1 MQIIKI
7 KGNKMNRIRSII
19 LSSAITL
26 IVATLIFSMVIKK
39 DSNNQSLSF
48 SSLFNAT
55 ASSYTQRQPVNSEIT
70 TERQNIITKTVA
82 HISPAVVGITVTEI
96 RQYRNVWSADPFW
109 RQFFGDRVY
118 NQQIKSLGSGTI
130 ISPDGYIITNDHVAG
145 NAIEAIV
152 TLTDGSQYSAKVIGT
167 DHSSDICLLKIEAK
181 NLPYVEFGNSDE
193 IMIGEW
199 VIAFGNPFGLFDIN
213 DKPTVTVGV
222 VSANGMNIGSV
233 DNRFYVNMLQT
244 DAAINS
250 GNSGGPLVNAIGE
263 LIGMNTII
271 FTAQGSS
278 GNVGVSFAIPINKI
292 NRIIGELKSKGK
304 VERDFWTGLK
314 ILTINEQIA
323 KTYKLSSSRGV
334 IITEVEK
341 NSPAQKAGLQVED
354 IIIGV
359 DGFRINDENTLGGL
373 IQEYRTGDTVD
384 FKILRDNKQLIKK
397 MKLEKMK

>member
-1 MQIIKI
+1 
-7 KGNKMNRIRSII
+7 MNRVKSII

-26 IVATLIFSMVIKK
+26 IVATIIFSMVIKN
-39 DSNNQSLSF
+39 DSSNSSTAF
-48 SSLFNAT
+48 SSLFNPA
-55 ASSYTQRQPVNSEIT
+55 ASHYLQRQAVNGDVT
-70 TERQNIITKTVA
+70 NERQNIITKTVA
-82 HISPAVVGITVTEI
+82 QVSPAVVGISVTEI
-96 RQYRNVWSADPFW
+96 RQYRDIYSMDPFW

-118 NQQIKSLGSGTI
+118 NQQIKSLGSGAI

-145 NAIEAIV
+145 NAVEAIV
-152 TLTDGSQYSAKVIGT
+152 TLTDGSQYNAKVIGT
-167 DHSSDICLLKIEAK
+167 DHASDICLLKIDAK
-181 NLPYVEFGNSDE
+181 NLPYIKFGNSDD

-222 VSANGMNIGSV
+222 VSANGMNLGSA

-250 GNSGGPLVNAIGE
+250 GNSGGPLVNSLGE
-263 LIGMNTII
+263 LIGMNTLIY
-271 FTAQGSS
+271 TAQGSS

-292 NRIIGELKSKGK
+292 NRVTQELKEKGK

-314 ILTINEQIA
+314 ILTINEQLS

-334 IITEVEK
+334 IITEVQR
-341 NSPAQKAGLQVED
+341 NSPAQKAGLQVGD
-354 IIIGV
+354 IVIGV
-359 DGFRINDENTLGGL
+359 NGFRVNDETTLGGI
-373 IQEYRTGDTVD
+373 IQEFRTGDTIDV
-384 FKILRDNKQLIKK
+384 KVLRDDKQLIIK